1 MASMAKIA
9 RTMAFVGARVAIT
22 AAPAAPEAL
31 VRQAQLEI
39 RDLDSRSINPF
50 VHAAAALPNASLGTK
65 RNALAKINSMAD
77 HVGRRRPRFAEAVP
91 TTVMGHPNFGAS

>member
-1 MASMAKIA
+1 VTSPRGRARDGERTSTERLLAMDRGRGRQSREPDVASMAKIA

-50 VHAAAALPNASLGTK
+50 VHAAAALA
-65 RNALAKINSMAD
+65 
-77 HVGRRRPRFAEAVP
+77 
-91 TTVMGHPNFGAS
+91 